1 MKYTCFDLLERI
13 VVDISV
19 YPYLISTNCTMYVWI
34 LINISLKFVSRG
46 RMNII
51 PALVRLLTQIWVAR
65 LQRVSSIR
73 SILKYR
79 HRRITLNDEYKYVI
93 FSTMS
98 WLMVWIYRFKS
109 GWDKLYNTFLG
120 VYWWHL
126 FPTPCRRKR
135 CLMTKMGFTESQC
148 IIW

>member
-1 MKYTCFDLLERI
+1 MKYTCFDLLEQI

-19 YPYLISTNCTMYVWI
+19 SPNLISTYCTMYVWI
-34 LINISLKFVSRG
+34 LITISLKVVSRG

-79 HRRITLNDEYKYVI
+79 HRRITLNDKYKYAI
-93 FSTMS
+93 FGTMS
-98 WLMVWIYRFKS
+98 WLMEWIYRFKS
-109 GWDKLYNTFLG
+109 GWDKLCNTFLE

-126 FPTPCRRKR
+126 FPTPCRRIR
-135 CLMTKMGFTESQC
+135 CLMTKMGFTES
-148 IIW
+148 